1 MTETGINKCS
11 GKVFGDISKGWRV
24 VTMVGDN
31 IRDEGCYKGWR
42 KCQAIGLGTDML
54 GERGLARNR
63 RCTKG

>member
-1 MTETGINKCS
+1 
-11 GKVFGDISKGWRV
+11 
-24 VTMVGDN
+24 MVGDN